1 MAQDIIVFRN
11 GGWSLYRRVPTRFA
25 AVEDRKHVLKS
36 LKTDSRSVAERK
48 AAAVWANLVEGW
60 EARLAGQDVDAEKRF
75 AAAHN
80 LAAHLGFNF
89 LPAERVAALPLEER
103 ARRVR
108 ATIVNG
114 KPDPLAAAALLGGAP
129 EAKITVSKALDL
141 YWTLAKDKTLGKS
154 EDQLRRW
161 QNPLKKATRNFVEQV
176 GDKALADITGDDMLD
191 FRQWWLDRLEAEDL
205 TPNSAN
211 KDLTHLAVVWRTVNK
226 MKRLGLVLP
235 LSDLSFREG
244 ERRARPPFS
253 VEWIKTRLLKPGAL
267 DGLNTEARCIV
278 LGMVNTGYRPSE
290 GAGLLPQHI
299 RLDGKTPYIS
309 IEPVGRQ
316 LKNET
321 SRRLIPL
328 TGVSLE
334 AFRACPKGFP
344 TYAGKD
350 KISAT
355 INAFLAANGLK
366 QTPDHSLYSLRHSF
380 EDRMLT
386 AGIDERIRRDL
397 MGHSLGGR
405 ERYGEGGAL
414 EHRAKLLE
422 GIAL

>member
-1 MAQDIIVFRN
+1 MIVFRN
-11 GGWSLYRRVPTRFA
+11 GGWSLYRRVPKRF
-25 AVEDRKHVLKS
+25 ESIEPKRKHILKS

-48 AAAVWANLVEGW
+48 AAAVWAHLVEGW
-60 EARLAGQDVDAEKRF
+60 EAKLKGQDADAQTRF
-75 AAAHN
+75 DAAHD
-80 LAAHLGFNF
+80 LAAHLGFSF
-89 LPAERVAALPLEER
+89 LSAERVAALPLEER

-114 KPDPLAAAALLGGAP
+114 EPDPLAAAALLGGVP
-129 EAKITVSKALDL
+129 EAKITVTKALDL

-154 EDQLRRW
+154 ADQLRRW
-161 QNPLKKATRNFVEQV
+161 ENPLKKATANFVTQI

-191 FRQWWLDRLEAEDL
+191 FRQWWLDRLEAEKL
-205 TPNSAN
+205 TANSAN

-235 LSDLSFREG
+235 LSDLSFKEG

-253 VEWIKTRLLKPGAL
+253 VDWIKTRLLKPGAL
-267 DGLNTEARCIV
+267 ASLNSEARTIL
-278 LGMVNTGYRPSE
+278 LGMINTGYRPSE

-299 RLDGKTPYIS
+299 RLDAAVPHIS

-321 SRRLIPL
+321 SRRVIPL
-328 TGVSLE
+328 VGVSLE
-334 AFRACPKGFP
+334 AFRACPGGFP

-355 INAFLAANGLK
+355 VNAFLDGHGLK
-366 QTPDHSLYSLRHSF
+366 ETPDHSLYSLRHSF

-414 EHRAKLLE
+414 EHRAALLAK
-422 GIAL
+422 IAI

>member
-1 MAQDIIVFRN
+1 MAQDIIV
-11 GGWSLYRRVPTRFA
+11 L
-25 AVEDRKHVLKS
+25 
-36 LKTDSRSVAERK
+36 RK
-48 AAAVWANLVEGW
+48 AAAVWSHLVEGW
-60 EARLAGQDVDAEKRF
+60 EARLKGQYSDAERRF
-75 AAAHN
+75 EAARD
-80 LAAHLGFNF
+80 LAGHLGFNF
-89 LPAERVAALPLEER
+89 LPADRVAALPLEER

-114 KPDPLAAAALLGGAP
+114 EPDPLAAAALLGGVP
-129 EAKITVSKALDL
+129 EAKITVTKALDL
-141 YWTLAKDKTLGKS
+141 YWMLAKDKTLGKS
-154 EDQLRRW
+154 ADQLRRW
-161 QNPLKKATRNFVEQV
+161 ENPLKKATANFVAQI

-191 FRQWWLDRLEAEDL
+191 FRQWWLERLETGGL
-205 TPNSAN
+205 TANSAN

-235 LSDLSFREG
+235 LSDLSFKEG
-244 ERRARPPFS
+244 ERRARPPFD

-267 DGLNTEARCIV
+267 DGLNTEARTIV

-290 GAGLLPQHI
+290 GAGLLREHI
-299 RLDGKTPYIS
+299 RLEGKTPHIS

-321 SRRLIPL
+321 SKRLIPL

-334 AFRACPKGFP
+334 AFRACPGGFP

-355 INAFLAANGLK
+355 VNAFLADNGLK
-366 QTPDHSLYSLRHSF
+366 QTPKHSLYSLRHSF

-414 EHRAKLLE
+414 EHRAALLKK
-422 GIAL
+422 IAL